1 VPSAGFGEDPADDR
15 PPLPPADRLWR
26 HPSEV
31 GVAGNTGPRVVLR
44 RQPSLRRVVGAGG
57 LGLVAGGLVL
67 AGALSLLGAFDTPV
81 PPTAVERLAAAPA
94 KNSGSSLAVADDA
107 LPAVAQV
114 VATGP
119 DGQRLATAAVVRND
133 GRVLTTSDAVDGASE
148 IAVALSDGSV
158 HDATLLG
165 RDRRHDVGVLGIEV
179 DDVPVVTARDTRLD
193 QVVAFGDPVV
203 VVDATPATDTDR
215 GPLLGQGVVSGPST
229 TLTPDTAGDPSA
241 APAAAGRFGPMYGMV
256 RITLPPRTPRP
267 GPGAVVLDRTGALVG
282 VITARGVGLAS
293 PPEGGSVPVVVWAI
307 PFDHIRRVYLEVL
320 DSGRY
325 VPADLGVGVETVT
338 DSDSAGRS
346 NGTTLEPAGGVVVR
360 AARGPGG
367 GDNLQDGDVIT
378 HIGNT
383 PVLDVNDART
393 EVRRYTPGEAL
404 DLTVV
409 RDGTTAQLRT
419 VLVSDNSVP

>member
-1 VPSAGFGEDPADDR
+1 M
-15 PPLPPADRLWR
+15 
-26 HPSEV
+26 
-31 GVAGNTGPRVVLR
+31 AGNTGPRVVLR
-44 RQPSLRRVVGAGG
+44 RRPSLRRVVGAGG
-57 LGLVAGGLVL
+57 FGLVAGGLVL
-67 AGALSLLGAFDTPV
+67 AGALSLLGAFETPV
-81 PPTAVERLAAAPA
+81 PPTAVERLAATPA
-94 KNSGSSLAVADDA
+94 KNSGSSLAVADSA

-119 DGQRLATAAVVRND
+119 DGQRFATAAVVRND

-179 DDVPVVTARDTRLD
+179 DDVPVVTAHYTRLD
-193 QVVAFGDPVV
+193 LVVAFGDPVV
-203 VVDATPATDTDR
+203 VVDATPTTDR
-215 GPLLGQGVVSGPST
+215 GPLLGQGVVSGPSA
-229 TLTPDTAGDPSA
+229 TLTSDTAGDPSA
-241 APAAAGRFGPMYGMV
+241 APAAASGRFGPMYGMV

-267 GPGAVVLDRTGALVG
+267 GPGAVVLDRSGALVG
-282 VITARGVGLAS
+282 VITARGVGLGS
-293 PPEGGSVPVVVWAI
+293 PPEAGSVPVVVWAI

-338 DSDSAGRS
+338 GSDSAGDTT
-346 NGTTLEPAGGVVVR
+346 GTIVEPTGGVMVR

-367 GDNLQDGDVIT
+367 EDNLQDGDVIT
-378 HIGNT
+378 HIGDT

-409 RDGTTAQLRT
+409 RNGTTAQVRT